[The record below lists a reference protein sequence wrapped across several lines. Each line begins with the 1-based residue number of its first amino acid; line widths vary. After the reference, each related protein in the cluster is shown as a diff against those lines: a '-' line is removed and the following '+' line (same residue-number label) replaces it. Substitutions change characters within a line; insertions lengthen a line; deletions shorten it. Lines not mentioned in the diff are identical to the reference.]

1 MEMGRDVKVSNLRAV
16 AEVLGLKVE
25 LVRVEA

>member
-1 MEMGRDVKVSNLRAV
+1 MEFRRDVKASNLWTV

-25 LVRVEA
+25 LVPVEA